1 MNYIKSKRIYFSIV
15 AISILSLIACI
26 NGNNSENE
34 SEPNASN
41 DHVLSSSNLEN
52 AQISK
57 KELLSEDNESSY
69 SKENDFQDAQKI
81 LEAQE
86 LILSKIYSDTK
97 NSVVSIRTTEKLVD
111 YWSLQQFDRE
121 LGQGSGFVW
130 DQFGHIVTNNHVIE
144 GASRIIVVMSD
155 GKEFS
160 AEIVG
165 SDIHSDLAVIRIID
179 ADDLI
184 ELEPITI
191 GSSNEVVPG
200 HMTVALGNPFA
211 QRNTMTTGIV
221 SAVGRTFQAK
231 DSPYSITEVIQT
243 DAAINPGNSGG
254 PLLNNKGEAIGVN
267 YMIYSSGGSN
277 VGIGFAIPIDI
288 AKRVVPSLIEI
299 GVYEYSYL
307 GVGVG
312 NITNEIELK
321 MKEVLPRENLSG
333 AVLSFIYPNTPA
345 EDAGFVAGDVVL
357 NINKIDIR
365 NADDLLVFLNTKT
378 SPGDVIEVEIFS
390 EGEVIQRSVTLGV
403 RPS

>member
-1 MNYIKSKRIYFSIV
+1 MNYKNQKKILMSIV
-15 AISILSLIACI
+15 VILILPLVACI
-26 NGNNSENE
+26 NENSSENK
-34 SEPNASN
+34 SDTDISN
-41 DHVLSSSNLEN
+41 DQTLLSSTAEN
-52 AQISK
+52 AQDQNNFLVSD
-57 KELLSEDNESSY
+57 DN
-69 SKENDFQDAQKI
+69 NIFQNAQKI

-111 YWSLQQFDRE
+111 YWSMQQFDRE

-155 GKEFS
+155 GKELS
-160 AEIVG
+160 AELVG
-165 SDIHSDLAVIRIID
+165 ADVHSDLAVIRIID
-179 ADDLI
+179 SDDELI
-184 ELEPITI
+184 ELQPITI
-191 GSSNEVVPG
+191 GSSSEVVPG

-221 SAVGRTFQAK
+221 SAVGRTFKAK

-307 GVGVG
+307 GVGIG

-321 MKEVLPRENLSG
+321 MKEVLPRQNLTG

-345 EDAGFVAGDVVL
+345 EDAGFSAGDVVL

-378 SPGDVIEVEIFS
+378 SPGDVIEIEVFS